1 MRSFGED
8 GAGIAMIRSIA
19 VLATELGLSIIA
31 EGIEHDDPMR
41 ALQELG
47 TSMGQG
53 QGLLTLRSDRAGVAK
68 GTGQGATRRLGS
80 ATVFKVKPIVRA
92 AGAWRRSTSLGLAAS
107 R

>member
-1 MRSFGED
+1 MIAAVPTRSFGED

-53 QGLLTLRSDRAGVAK
+53 
-68 GTGQGATRRLGS
+68 
-80 ATVFKVKPIVRA
+80 
-92 AGAWRRSTSLGLAAS
+92 
-107 R
+107 